1 MGSACAKA
9 GAAALAPA
17 EADDHEPSKR
27 VAQPSPAVQQQQQQA
42 SSLPRRSSERR
53 GLRHGLVHAG
63 RRVWDH
69 YTVDREIGHGMTGKV
84 YLVRAK
90 ETGEMFALK
99 SMDLRR
105 LDVTS
110 HELLEDLKAEV
121 ETLRSLDHPHVIKLF
136 EYFVEPASGGPVQS
150 MYLVLEYCSGGEV
163 CSIPHVHTQ
172 ARTALTYA
180 ILCLQLFDRLHAQ
193 PGSRFTEAEAA
204 YLVSQMVAA
213 VAYIHGQG
221 ITHRDLKL
229 ENFIFTDGSDTM
241 RSALKLIDFGLS
253 ARYQYAGTA
262 VKRMTTLCGT
272 PYYLAPEVLNQGE
285 GGSGY
290 TNAVDEWSLGV
301 ITYMLL
307 SGTPPFKGRRDREV
321 LQAVRRGK
329 YTLSGPRWEG
339 ISEEAK
345 DFIRRLLV
353 YNPSKRATSEQAMK
367 HPWLLAARARQT
379 AQNGVATLDA
389 DIVNSLREYRTMTV
403 FKRAAL
409 EAIAFSMSTSSLAHL
424 RDAFLTVDSGGTGS
438 VTLGEFT
445 QVLKEAGV
453 SREEAAGIFHS
464 IAPVRSTSISY
475 SEFLAASLNKR
486 ALRDATIRAAFSRL
500 DVDGSGVITRENLH
514 AVMGDDWSREAED
527 AFFTE
532 ADANQDGVV
541 SAEEFMAAL
550 TRAFGPSIPG
560 PATSSALIDAR
571 GGHGN
576 SSIVPP
582 GLPAAS
588 SDMITK
594 QSPVLGGVARGMSIP
609 SSAVAM
615 GSTGGTPGTL
625 AEGLPPRQASRH
637 LSIRATEQ
645 ASSVAFSSTSG
656 KAAGPSFRVAA
667 RQRNPSDDDVRLL
680 QATGDKTQPD
690 TQTLDIQL
698 GQELVVDQPAITH

>member
-9 GAAALAPA
+9 GVAALAPA
-17 EADDHEPSKR
+17 EAEDHEPSKR
-27 VAQPSPAVQQQQQQA
+27 VAQPSPPVAQQAQA
-42 SSLPRRSSERR
+42 SSMPRRSSERR
-53 GLRHGLVHAG
+53 GLRHGLAHAG

-69 YTVDREIGHGMTGKV
+69 YTVEREIGHGMTGKV

-90 ETGEMFALK
+90 ETGELFALK

-163 CSIPHVHTQ
+163 GARAMLGSHRLHSHTSPN
-172 ARTALTYA
+172 
-180 ILCLQLFDRLHAQ
+180 LQLFDRLHAQ

-204 YLVSQMVAA
+204 FLVNQMVAA

-253 ARYQYAGTA
+253 ARYQYTGSA

-329 YTLSGPRWEG
+329 YTLSGPRWDG

-445 QVLKEAGV
+445 QVLKEAGIG
-453 SREEAAGIFHS
+453 REEASAIFQS
-464 IAPVRSTSISY
+464 IAPARSTTISY
-475 SEFLAASLNKR
+475 SEFLAATLNKR

-500 DVDGSGVITRENLH
+500 DVDGSGVITRDNLH
-514 AVMGDDWSREAED
+514 VVMGDDWSREAED
-527 AFFTE
+527 AFFKE
-532 ADANQDGVV
+532 ADVNQDGVV
-541 SAEEFMAAL
+541 SAEEFIAAL

-560 PATSSALIDAR
+560 SAPSAIIDAR
-571 GGHGN
+571 VGQGG
-576 SSIVPP
+576 SIVPP
-582 GLPAAS
+582 ALPSAS
-588 SDMITK
+588 EFITK
-594 QSPVLGGVARGMSIP
+594 QSPVLGGVARGTSIP
-609 SSAVAM
+609 SSAIAM

-625 AEGLPPRQASRH
+625 AEGMPPRQASRH
-637 LSIRATEQ
+637 LSIRAAEQ

-667 RQRNPSDDDVRLL
+667 RQRHPSDDDVRLL

-690 TQTLDIQL
+690 TQTLDIPL
-698 GQELVVDQPAITH
+698 GQELVVEQPVVIN